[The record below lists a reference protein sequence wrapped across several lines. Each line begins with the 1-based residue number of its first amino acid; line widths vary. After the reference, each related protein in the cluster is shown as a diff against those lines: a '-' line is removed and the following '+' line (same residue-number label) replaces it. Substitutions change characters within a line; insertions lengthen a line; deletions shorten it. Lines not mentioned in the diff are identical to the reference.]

1 MASRNPLVYTPVRP
15 TTGGSY
21 DSMSRSGGGF
31 GANFAASLGRV
42 LEDVQRLQGEN
53 ADRALNREILARLE
67 NPESYEPGTP
77 VLEQLGKAASNVT
90 SAGLERA
97 QSYVLQAPDVLR
109 NRRALTDETNLRTA
123 QDQLSPRLNAVL
135 TQGDPNAAL
144 QGIADEGNYDSRTM
158 MGLSQWFNQ
167 GRADT
172 QANVRQSTGDII
184 TTNEMNRNAGN
195 LALARQLAERDL
207 NEVGQDTY
215 ALSERY
221 DNVIREHGAEV
232 ADQYQRLLNP
242 AMDFDRNASL
252 FNPNELFAD
261 NTPASSAIG
270 SVGFGSG
277 SNQSNQGVDVNRVS
291 YNRNTRQV
299 LSPFEERALPFIAVT
314 SEGASPANKSI
325 FENTINTLNRKALT
339 QPNSSRVDFYTD
351 RPDTPALG
359 SLLMNAD
366 IENGRLDASQIRTP
380 GFLGTGLFS
389 GERNTYEVLMNSIDQ
404 LPDQARDTVVNTI
417 DWAKIR
423 QANDED
429 RGKALLN
436 AVTYAASRSPQ
447 IARSIFGEEIPRDF
461 MNNYVNT
468 ASNTAQNL
476 PSDSVFHMPY
486 TGNNP
491 AQFTRWRE
499 QLQEQYGTDD
509 VTSIPL
515 REVSSGVA
523 DITKQVSGTNDAPLG
538 AFQIVPRTMRDIAPK
553 LFGRDW
559 ESMAFTP
566 EVQVKMAMEEW
577 RRSMNSS
584 DPFNNLTT
592 SRWSSLSK
600 ERNLRIPQIKE
611 YVDGLRTSLRGGNGR
626 NRPFTYQD
634 AQMIT
639 LAETNSPLLMSE
651 ERFNEIMAKPVE
663 DVIRDNQADTSIQRR
678 TTEQLQA
685 QREEQRESERQ
696 IYRVPESFSSMDGE
710 RKANWA
716 VNTSQRFAQEL
727 GSRLDAYSSIGQRQL
742 LEARGNNMN
751 MQQVAR
757 ERWGLSEKDTQNPDS
772 DKRYRM
778 GLDAMNAITERW
790 RRKYPNHRMIKPM
803 EAAIIAEAAGYN
815 TETDWV
821 GTNVNEAEI
830 NRMFEAIA
838 DGSYEQ
844 LGEAAQI
851 MQRDLASITAD
862 LARLN
867 ELIGRTMQ
875 DISRAPNSP
884 RLRND
889 RMGTYRQEESRIK
902 QNLQSF
908 AEKYQ
913 IPLSR
918 YQ

>member
-1 MASRNPLVYTPVRP
+1 MASRNPLVYNPVKP

-21 DSMSRSGGGF
+21 ESMAKSDGGF

-42 LEDVQRLQGEN
+42 LEDVQKLQGEN

-67 NPESYEPGTP
+67 NPEHYEPGTP
-77 VLEQLGKAASNVT
+77 VLEQLGKAANHVT

-97 QSYVLQAPDVLR
+97 QGYAVQAPNVLR
-109 NRRALTDETNLRTA
+109 DRRALTDETNLRTA
-123 QDQLSPRLNAVL
+123 QDELSPRLNAVL

-184 TTNEMNRNAGN
+184 TTHEMNRNAGN

-242 AMDFDRNASL
+242 SMDFDRNASL
-252 FNPNELFAD
+252 FNSNELFAD
-261 NTPASSAIG
+261 NSSTSSALGSIG
-270 SVGFGSG
+270 SGYG
-277 SNQSNQGVDVNRVS
+277 SNQDIDMNQVS
-291 YNRNTRQV
+291 YNRNTQQA
-299 LSPFEERALPFIAVT
+299 LSPFEQRALPFIAVT
-314 SEGASPANKSI
+314 SEGASPANKDR
-325 FENTINTLNRKALT
+325 FENTIRMMNRKAST
-339 QPNSSRVDFYTD
+339 SKTSSKVDLYTEK
-351 RPDTPALG
+351 PKTPALG

-380 GFLGTGLFS
+380 GFFGTGWLS
-389 GERNTYEVLMNSIDQ
+389 SERNTYEVLMNSIDQ
-404 LPDQARDTVVNTI
+404 LPEQARDAVVNTI
-417 DWAKIR
+417 DWAKIK

-429 RGKALLN
+429 RGKALLD
-436 AVTYAASRSPQ
+436 AVTYAVSRSPQ
-447 IARSIFGEEIPRDF
+447 IAKSIFGNEIPRDF
-461 MNNYVNT
+461 KNNYINAAGKT
-468 ASNTAQNL
+468 SQNL
-476 PSDSVFHMPY
+476 PADSVFHMPY

-491 AQFTRWRE
+491 AQFSRWRE

-509 VTSIPL
+509 VTAIPL
-515 REVSSGVA
+515 KEVSTGVA
-523 DITKQVSGTNDAPLG
+523 EITKQVSGTNDAPLG

-559 ESMAFTP
+559 ENMAFTP

-577 RRSMNSS
+577 KRSMNAS
-584 DPFNNLTT
+584 DPFNNLTK

-600 ERNLRIPQIKE
+600 ERTMQVPQIKE
-611 YVDGLRTSLRGGNGR
+611 YVDGLRTSLRQSNSR

-651 ERFNEIMAKPVE
+651 ERFNEIMAKPIE
-663 DVIRDNQADTSIQRR
+663 DVIRDNQVNTPIQRR
-678 TTEQLQA
+678 TPEQLQA
-685 QREEQRESERQ
+685 QREEQKESERQ
-696 IYRVPESFSSMDGE
+696 IYKVPESFNAMDGE
-710 RKANWA
+710 NKANWA
-716 VNTSQRFAQEL
+716 VSTSQRFAQEL
-727 GSRLDAYSSIGQRQL
+727 SNRLDTYSSIGQRQL
-742 LEARGNNMN
+742 LEARGSNLN

-757 ERWGLSEKDTQNPDS
+757 ERWGLSEKDTQNPDEA
-772 DKRYRM
+772 KRYRL
-778 GLDAMNAITERW
+778 GLDAMNTITERW
-790 RRKYPNHRMIKPM
+790 RKKYPNHRMIKPM

-815 TETDWV
+815 TDTDWV

-851 MQRDLASITAD
+851 MQSDLASITSD

-875 DISRAPNSP
+875 DISRAPRSSS
-884 RLRND
+884 LRND
-889 RMGTYRQEESRIK
+889 RMKTYKKEENNIK
-902 QNLQSF
+902 QNLQRF